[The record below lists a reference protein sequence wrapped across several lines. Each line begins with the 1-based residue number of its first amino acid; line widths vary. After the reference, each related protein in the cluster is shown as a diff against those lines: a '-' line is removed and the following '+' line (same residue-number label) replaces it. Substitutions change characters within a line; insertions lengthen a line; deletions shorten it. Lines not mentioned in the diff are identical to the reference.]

1 MINPK
6 KFTNVG
12 VVGFGAYIPKFR
24 ITVEEIAKVYE
35 KDGKSIAASLG
46 LNQKAVADRDEDT
59 ATLAVEAALLA
70 ISRSSKLKP
79 ENLGAVLIGSES
91 HPYVVKPTGSIVAEV
106 LGVGRDYLTADLEF
120 ACKAGTT
127 AMTLIAS
134 LIESGLIDCGLAIG
148 ADVAQSRPGDALEY
162 TAGAGAAALILGSK
176 KYPWLAKLNTVSSFN
191 SDTPDFWR
199 REAEKYPAHAG
210 RFTGEPAYFTHVVQG
225 TKEYLQKFKQK
236 ISDFSHVV
244 LHMPNA
250 KFPQKAA
257 ARLGINREQLKTGF
271 IVPEVGNPY
280 SGSAMTGLVKV
291 LEEGKAGEKILVTS
305 YGSGAGSDSFSLTI
319 KRKNPINKKDDIK
332 NQLKNVEQISYTK
345 YLHFLGKA

>member
-35 KDGKSIAASLG
+35 KDGKSVAASLG

-134 LIESGLIDCGLAIG
+134 
-148 ADVAQSRPGDALEY
+148 
-162 TAGAGAAALILGSK
+162 LILGSK

-271 IVPEVGNPY
+271 IVPEIGNPY
-280 SGSAMTGLVKV
+280 SASAMTGLVKV